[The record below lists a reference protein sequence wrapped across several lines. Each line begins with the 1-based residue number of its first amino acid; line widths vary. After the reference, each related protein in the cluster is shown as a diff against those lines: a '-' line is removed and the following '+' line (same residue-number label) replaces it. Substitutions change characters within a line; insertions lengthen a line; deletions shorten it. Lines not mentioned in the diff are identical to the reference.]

1 MARGKKQRQ
10 RRRVSQHWFCL
21 SVACL
26 LFLNYAPVFAQRQ
39 VSSRQPLE
47 NTNSTAGE
55 SDANLSVEARAA
67 LDAAVA
73 ALQQNALPEAE
84 RDARRTIAVAPRS
97 AVAHNLLGVI
107 LDRAGRTDN
116 ALAEFNTA
124 RSEERRVGKE
134 CRSWGEAY

>member
-47 NTNSTAGE
+47 NTSSSPAGE

-67 LDAAVA
+67 LDAAIA

-124 RSEERRVGKE
+124 LRLNQNFV
-134 CRSWGEAY
+134 